1 MNGNA
6 IIFMQANKQTSK
18 QASSITLLSFRALQN
33 IIVQLFTPHVYRG
46 LE

>member
-6 IIFMQANKQTSK
+6 IIFMQANKQ
-18 QASSITLLSFRALQN
+18 ASSITLLSFRAPLN
-33 IIVQLFTPHVYRG
+33 LILQLFTPHVYRG